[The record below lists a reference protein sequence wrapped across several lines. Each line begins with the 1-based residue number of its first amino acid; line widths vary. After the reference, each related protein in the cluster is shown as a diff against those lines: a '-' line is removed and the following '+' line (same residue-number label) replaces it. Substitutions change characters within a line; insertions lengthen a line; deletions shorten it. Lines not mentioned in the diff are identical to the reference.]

1 MTSTI
6 ASGAKIAATAVA
18 LVLSGAV
25 TASAE
30 DKPRTA
36 EKPPTEKMA
45 CGGKN
50 GCGAEAM
57 GKGMDKATD
66 TRGAESDSKAAAGES
81 MSGGRK

>member
-1 MTSTI
+1 MKSTI
-6 ASGAKIAATAVA
+6 VSGAAIAATAVA

-36 EKPPTEKMA
+36 DKPPTEKMA

-50 GCGAEAM
+50 GCGSEAM
-57 GKGMDKATD
+57 GKHMEQPKAE
-66 TRGAESDSKAAAGES
+66 GGGKAASGDHA
-81 MSGGRK
+81 SGGHK

>member
-1 MTSTI
+1 MKSTI
-6 ASGAKIAATAVA
+6 VSGAAIAAMAVA

-36 EKPPTEKMA
+36 DKPPTEKMA

-50 GCGAEAM
+50 SCGAEAM
-57 GKGMDKATD
+57 GKSMEKSM
-66 TRGAESDSKAAAGES
+66 AESDGKAASGES
-81 MSGGRK
+81 KSGKAK